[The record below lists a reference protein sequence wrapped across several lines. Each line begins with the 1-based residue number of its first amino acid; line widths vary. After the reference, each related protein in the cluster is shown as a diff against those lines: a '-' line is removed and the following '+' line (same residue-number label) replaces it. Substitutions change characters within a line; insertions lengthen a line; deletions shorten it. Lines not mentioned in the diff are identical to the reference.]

1 MFDHPN
7 AAPERAQ
14 TAAPDAAQTI
24 DPDGVRPNAPAPRG
38 AAALI
43 DVARYPIHDL
53 DAAGGRALLARCR
66 TALAREGCVV
76 LRDFVRPEALAAM
89 THEGRA
95 RADRAHFN
103 RTRTNPYSSE
113 ADPSLPADHPVN
125 RFLERTN
132 GFVAGDLLGQE
143 TAMRR
148 LYHDE
153 TLRGFIARC
162 MGVER
167 LYEYA
172 DPLAG
177 LVVNVLRPG
186 CQHPW
191 HFDNND
197 FIVTLLTQAPE
208 GGGRFEYC
216 PGLRSADDQ
225 NIEGVKAT
233 LDGDRGPV
241 TSLQLRPGDL
251 QIFYGRNSL
260 HRVTKVDGPRERHT
274 LILGYADAPHQ
285 IADAARTKRL
295 FGRIH
300 DAHREAEAAGRTR
313 DSVDA

>member
-1 MFDHPN
+1 MFDQPN
-7 AAPERAQ
+7 AAPENAR
-14 TAAPDAAQTI
+14 TD
-24 DPDGVRPNAPAPRG
+24 DPEASKPGAPAPCG
-38 AAALI
+38 TAALI

-53 DAAGGRALLARCR
+53 DGPGGRALLARCR
-66 TALAREGCVV
+66 TALEREGCVV
-76 LRDFVRPEALAAM
+76 LRDFVRPDALARM
-89 THEGRA
+89 TEEGRA
-95 RADRAHFN
+95 RVDKAHFN

-113 ADPSLPADHPVN
+113 ADPSLPSGHPVN

-132 GFVAGDLLGQE
+132 GFVAGDLLEPE

-153 TLRGFIARC
+153 SLRGFIARC

-197 FIVTLLTQAPE
+197 FIVSLLTQAPE
-208 GGGRFEYC
+208 SGGLFEYC

-225 NIEGVKAT
+225 NIAGVKGV
-233 LDGDRGPV
+233 LQGDREPV

-251 QIFYGRNSL
+251 QVFYGRNSL
-260 HRVTKVDGPRERHT
+260 HRVTKVEGPRERHT
-274 LILGYADAPHQ
+274 LILGYTDAPGQ